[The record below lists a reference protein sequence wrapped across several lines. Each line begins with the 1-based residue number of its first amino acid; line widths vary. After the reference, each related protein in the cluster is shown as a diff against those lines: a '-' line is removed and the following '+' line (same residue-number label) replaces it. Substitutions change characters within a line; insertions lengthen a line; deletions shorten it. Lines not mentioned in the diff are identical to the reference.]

1 MSSTKGLNPASG
13 KENDEAEPPLFKAF
27 PKLEAPEL
35 LDPLEGVELPPGV
48 PVGVGVLPTVDVGEG
63 EGAGDGVLVT
73 VGVMGTGVCPTGV
86 GCVPPPVPP
95 LEPVGVVPG
104 VEIVAGAVGPALPR
118 EAASSTIS
126 TVAT

>member
-63 EGAGDGVLVT
+63 EGDGEGGTCVGEGEGAGDGVLVT

-95 LEPVGVVPG
+95 LRSE
-104 VEIVAGAVGPALPR
+104 EHTSELQSR
-118 EAASSTIS
+118 FD
-126 TVAT
+126 